1 MFEPPERPDWLLRFN
16 HMGDALLSS
25 GGNVVPLDTVSMLD
39 EARRNTGLDDFGD
52 EDWREGF
59 EILARSL
66 EEEGQLTIVG
76 RILARSDVVSA
87 LETRLRITDAF
98 ERQPELADQKIESP
112 LYIVGIPRSGTSILH
127 ELLSQDPGLR
137 APLSWEARFPWPPPE
152 PETYASDPRIEMAT
166 RIFDYWNVLVPAYK
180 TMHEMGGAVPCE
192 CVWLTTPTFRSEEY
206 LGRNQVPSYAQWLQT
221 ADMGPAFAF
230 HRRML
235 QLLQSKMPRK
245 RWALKAPSHLVA
257 MEALFAEYPD
267 AEIVHTHRDPLQ
279 SMASTASILGSLN
292 WMRQHSVDMQQI
304 KDYFATEGL
313 RFRLDS
319 MTKSR
324 DSGLA
329 KEVQFYDVRFQDM
342 MKDPFETIR
351 GLYAHFG
358 REYTPEA
365 EQAMRDYLAAKP
377 KGKHGVHDYSFH
389 DLGLDLA
396 EERARFVDYQERYDV
411 PTEVT

>member
-1 MFEPPERPDWLLRFN
+1 
-16 HMGDALLSS
+16 
-25 GGNVVPLDTVSMLD
+25 
-39 EARRNTGLDDFGD
+39 
-52 EDWREGF
+52 
-59 EILARSL
+59 
-66 EEEGQLTIVG
+66 
-76 RILARSDVVSA
+76 
-87 LETRLRITDAF
+87 
-98 ERQPELADQKIESP
+98 
-112 LYIVGIPRSGTSILH
+112 
-127 ELLSQDPGLR
+127 
-137 APLSWEARFPWPPPE
+137 
-152 PETYASDPRIEMAT
+152 
-166 RIFDYWNVLVPAYK
+166 
-180 TMHEMGGAVPCE
+180 
-192 CVWLTTPTFRSEEY
+192 
-206 LGRNQVPSYAQWLQT
+206 
-221 ADMGPAFAF
+221 
-230 HRRML
+230 ML

-245 RWALKAPSHLVA
+245 RWVLKAPSHLVA

-292 WMRQHSVDMQQI
+292 WMRQHSVDMEQI
-304 KDYFATEGL
+304 KDYFAAEGL

-329 KEVQFYDVRFQDM
+329 KEIQFYDVRFRDM

-377 KGKHGVHDYSFH
+377 KGKHGAHDYSFH